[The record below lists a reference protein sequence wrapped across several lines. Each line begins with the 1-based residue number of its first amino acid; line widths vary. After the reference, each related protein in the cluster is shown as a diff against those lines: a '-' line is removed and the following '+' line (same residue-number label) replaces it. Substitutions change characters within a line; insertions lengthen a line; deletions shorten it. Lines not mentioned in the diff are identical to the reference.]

1 MMKFEQ
7 ALEAMRKG
15 KKVYQKKYKD
25 KQLSLINN
33 DMIKNDVI
41 LIDKI
46 KTEDILAEDWEIV
59 KEPVSIEE
67 LEEKIEELQNKVK
80 ELEKEK
86 RTLDWQKDFLKE
98 IYKRPG
104 VYYK

>member
-1 MMKFEQ
+1 MKFE
-7 ALEAMRKG
+7 EAMKALRAG

-33 DMIKNDVI
+33 DLIKNDDI

-59 KEPVSIEE
+59 KEPITIEE

-80 ELEKEK
+80 ELETEK
-86 RTLDWQKDFLKE
+86 ITLDWQKDFIKE
-98 IYKRPG
+98 IYKKPQ